1 MLFVRAHRLSNLSV
15 AIVDLLRSIMRP
27 VKSQRDGV
35 LRKPSSL
42 KKKPKLKKPKLK
54 HESVKAKHESV
65 KHESVKAKPKLKKPK
80 LKQQPADDHENKKK
94 TVW

>member
-54 HESVKAKHESV
+54 HESVKAK
-65 KHESVKAKPKLKKPK
+65 PKLKKPK